1 MRAADH
7 AKPKVRAITGFITI
21 DAKSYPAQIQ
31 ETVTFLSQVR
41 DAVKAAGYDVAGI
54 RISTQ
59 PFPEYTRGLSR
70 ADALA
75 VLRGIDDLAAT
86 LRFGP
91 NIGPA
96 MLKDTD
102 DTAPVDL
109 LTDILSQPGNR
120 LNANIVV
127 AGEDG
132 IHWNAV
138 RQAARIIKAV
148 GERSPH
154 GQGNFNFAAIAMLKP
169 YGPFYPGAWHPGGGP
184 RSFAIGLEAASVV
197 MDVFEREH
205 DPRTAGKALTEALT
219 VHARAVEGAAMKAAA
234 GSGWTY
240 AGIDPTPAPGG
251 QVSIGAAIE
260 SFTGAPFGSPGTE
273 TAAGIITRAV
283 KDVPVKQTGYSGLM
297 IPVLEE
303 TVLTR
308 RWTEGTYGLDSILAY
323 SAVCAGGVD
332 TVPLAGR
339 HERSRHRADRR
350 RRRDAGVQVEQAA
363 RRATAAGAGK
373 EGGRDD
379 RVQRRAV
386 QRDHPA
392 APGFAAEIATH
403 IKAPIQKSCSG
414 KRSARDIAGR
424 PATVRCIL
432 AARMFAGNIAISSAI
447 SAQADARASPG
458 TSRPAAPSSSRI
470 PVRVT
475 SRSGRG
481 RLGGTIRTISMRPRG
496 TKWAAPVTTNIS
508 ASATRSD
515 PVHDP
520 VAYSNPTAPASRNAT
535 HPTSITISGTI
546 DQLPRSRSG

>member
-1 MRAADH
+1 MDHSKRLLAALVLLIASGLPALRAADH

-31 ETVTFLSQVR
+31 ETVTFLSHVR

-59 PFPEYTRGLSR
+59 PFPEYTRALSR
-70 ADALA
+70 TDALA
-75 VLRGIDDLAAT
+75 VLHGIGDLAAT

-96 MLKDTD
+96 MLTDTD
-102 DTAPVDL
+102 DTAPADL
-109 LTDILSQPGNR
+109 LADILSAPGNR

-138 RQAARIIKAV
+138 RQAARIIKTV

-205 DPRTAGKALTEALT
+205 DPRTAGKILTEALT

-283 KDVPVKQTGYSGLM
+283 KDVRVKQTGYSGLM

-332 TVPLAGR
+332 TVPLPGDTS
-339 HERSRHRADRR
+339 E
-350 RRRDAGVQVEQAA
+350 AA
-363 RRATAAGAGK
+363 IARIVGDVATLAFK
-373 EGGRDD
+373 WNK
-379 RVQRRAV
+379 
-386 QRDHPA
+386 P
-392 APGFAAEIATH
+392 
-403 IKAPIQKSCSG
+403 
-414 KRSARDIAGR
+414 
-424 PATVRCIL
+424 L
-432 AARMFAGNIAISSAI
+432 AARLLPAPGKNAGEMTEFSGALSNAII
-447 SAQADARASPG
+447 QPLPGSP
-458 TSRPAAPSSSRI
+458 RR
-470 PVRVT
+470 
-475 SRSGRG
+475 
-481 RLGGTIRTISMRPRG
+481 
-496 TKWAAPVTTNIS
+496 
-508 ASATRSD
+508 
-515 PVHDP
+515 
-520 VAYSNPTAPASRNAT
+520 
-535 HPTSITISGTI
+535 
-546 DQLPRSRSG
+546 